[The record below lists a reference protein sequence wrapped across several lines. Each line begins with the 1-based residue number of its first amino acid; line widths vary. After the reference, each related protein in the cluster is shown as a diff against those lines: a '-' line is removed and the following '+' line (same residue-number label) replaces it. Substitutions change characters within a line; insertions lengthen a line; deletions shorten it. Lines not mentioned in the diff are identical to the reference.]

1 MNNAVCVP
9 KTGFALD
16 VEFRTQLSSVSLEV
30 VDTDDA
36 LICTPIP
43 GKLFK
48 LLFFLK
54 EWRVPYEMIPTNV
67 AS

>member
-1 MNNAVCVP
+1 MTNAVYVP
-9 KTGFALD
+9 KTGFALN
-16 VEFRTQLSSVSLEV
+16 VEFFTQLSDVSLEV
-30 VDTDDA
+30 LETDNA

-48 LLFFLK
+48 LLFLLK
-54 EWRVPYEMIPTNV
+54 EWRVPYEMIPTNI